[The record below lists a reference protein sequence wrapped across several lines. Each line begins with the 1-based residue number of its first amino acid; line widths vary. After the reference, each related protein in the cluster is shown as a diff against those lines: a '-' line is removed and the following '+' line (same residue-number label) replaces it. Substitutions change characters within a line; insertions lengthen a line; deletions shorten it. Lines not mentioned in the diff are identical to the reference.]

1 MRTWAIMAAMAV
13 GMVLAAGAA
22 SAQTVVLVR
31 HAEKAD
37 ASRDPAL
44 SEAGA
49 RRAADLGAA
58 FGDHGPELVVVSPLQ
73 RTFLTAVPTL
83 DAFDPDMKVVT
94 LDQGVEAHVAAV
106 AAEVRSRPRDAL
118 ILVVG
123 HSNTVPLIARALGVE
138 AADMPDCEYDR
149 MTRIV
154 LNGDVPTVAVTRYG
168 SPSTC

>member
-1 MRTWAIMAAMAV
+1 MKATILAALAA
-13 GMVLAAGAA
+13 GMVLVAGTA

-37 ASRDPAL
+37 ASRDPVL
-44 SEAGA
+44 SEAGV
-49 RRAADLGAA
+49 RRAADLDAA

-73 RTFLTAVPTL
+73 RTFLTARPTL
-83 DAFDPDMKVVT
+83 DAFDPDMKVVG

-106 AAEVRSRPRDAL
+106 VAEVRARPRDAL

-138 AADMPDCEYDR
+138 AADMPECEYDR
-149 MTRIV
+149 MTRID
-154 LNGDVPTVAVTRYG
+154 LNGPAPTAVVTRYG
-168 SPSTC
+168 VPSAC